1 MQPLSMSAENG
12 RVIMPSA
19 HPHTAQYTYAPGVPM
34 PNNHTLLPPP
44 GSAEGKVLSVTRET
58 ASSADAAVLATRD
71 PELIR
76 EWAHDLGAEPATGEE
91 TASGPAIALSVAD
104 GGTGLRFNFPGMSP
118 FRGISWA
125 EWFDHFSRYDL
136 TFVYDNPRAGQPSS
150 ARYRIVATSAL
161 VRG

>member
-1 MQPLSMSAENG
+1 
-12 RVIMPSA
+12 
-19 HPHTAQYTYAPGVPM
+19 M
-34 PNNHTLLPPP
+34 PNDNSLLPPP
-44 GSAEGKVLSVTRET
+44 GSTERKVLSVTRET
-58 ASSADAAVLATRD
+58 ASSAGAAVLATRD
-71 PELIR
+71 PELIK
-76 EWAHDLGAEPATGEE
+76 EWARDLGAEPATGEE
-91 TASGPAIALSVAD
+91 TASGPAIALSVSD

-136 TFVYDNPRAGQPSS
+136 TFVYDNPHAGQPSS